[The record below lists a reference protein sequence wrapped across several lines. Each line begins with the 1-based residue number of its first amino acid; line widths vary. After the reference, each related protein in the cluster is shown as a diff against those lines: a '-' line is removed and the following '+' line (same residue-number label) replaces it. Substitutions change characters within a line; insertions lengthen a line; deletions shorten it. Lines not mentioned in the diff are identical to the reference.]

1 MSKFYFFTIFFFLE
15 TVDRQSKQ
23 MVPFHGQG
31 IDNEL
36 RIVLLGKTGVG
47 KSATGNTILNEKCFE
62 SKKSPASVTSKC
74 SEGYTQRFGRTIQVV
89 DTPGLL
95 DTKLSEEALKRELT
109 RCIGLSSPGPHC
121 FLLVLESTRFT
132 SEEENCINQ
141 FADMFGNNFF
151 QYVIVVFTRKDDL
164 DRENKTI
171 REYLEEAEDTL
182 KDLIKKCSNRYI
194 AFNNMDGSPSGEKQ
208 VENVLE
214 MIKDIV
220 SQNNESFYTNELYAL
235 AEKHIQKKENEI
247 AEKRKSEM
255 KGEIE
260 EIEKELSKKN
270 LSPKEKEQE
279 RKEKL
284 KQIEDKYAKLPSPRH
299 QFRID
304 LSEVGSALLG
314 MLVGVLGTLTLLG
327 LLVIKLVSMFK

>member
-1 MSKFYFFTIFFFLE
+1 
-15 TVDRQSKQ
+15 
-23 MVPFHGQG
+23 
-31 IDNEL
+31 
-36 RIVLLGKTGVG
+36 
-47 KSATGNTILNEKCFE
+47 
-62 SKKSPASVTSKC
+62 
-74 SEGYTQRFGRTIQVV
+74 
-89 DTPGLL
+89 
-95 DTKLSEEALKRELT
+95 
-109 RCIGLSSPGPHC
+109 
-121 FLLVLESTRFT
+121 
-132 SEEENCINQ
+132 
-141 FADMFGNNFF
+141 MFGNNFF

-220 SQNNESFYTNELYAL
+220 SQNNGNFYTNELYAL

-247 AEKRKSEM
+247 AEKRNSEM

-260 EIEKELSKKN
+260 EIEKELSRKN
-270 LSPKEKEQE
+270 LSPKEKERE

-304 LSEVGSALLG
+304 LSGVGSALLG
-314 MLVGVLGTLTLLG
+314 MLVGVLGTLTLMG